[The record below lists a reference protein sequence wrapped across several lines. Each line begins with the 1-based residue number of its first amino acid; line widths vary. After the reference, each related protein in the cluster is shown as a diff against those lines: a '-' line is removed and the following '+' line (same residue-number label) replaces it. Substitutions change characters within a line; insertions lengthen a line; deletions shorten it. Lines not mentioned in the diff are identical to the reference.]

1 MRIVLQ
7 QGKLYKLGMDLKLQN
22 IVYRKG
28 ALVVYI
34 GEDTR
39 YANSHWVL
47 LPNGQRESMW
57 SGHLEVVLCSK

>member
-1 MRIVLQ
+1 MKKLT
-7 QGKLYKLGMDLKLQN
+7 QGKLYKLSMDLN
-22 IVYRKG
+22 INNTLVPKG

-57 SGHLEVVLCSK
+57 SGHLEVVLCK

>member
-1 MRIVLQ
+1 MKTLI
-7 QGKLYKLGMDLKLQN
+7 QGKLYKLCMDLN
-22 IVYRKG
+22 INNTLIPKG

-47 LPNGQRESMW
+47 LPNGQTESMW
-57 SGHLEVVLCSK
+57 SGHLEVVLCK

>member
-1 MRIVLQ
+1 MRTLI
-7 QGKLYKLGMDLKLQN
+7 QGNLYKLGMDLN
-22 IVYRKG
+22 INNIQYRKG

-47 LPNGQRESMW
+47 LPNGQKGSAW
-57 SGHLEVVLCSK
+57 SGHLEETCK

>member
-1 MRIVLQ
+1 MRKLI
-7 QGKLYKLGMDLKLQN
+7 QGKLYKLGMDLN
-22 IVYRKG
+22 IKNVQYRKG

-47 LPNGQRESMW
+47 LPNGEKESMW
-57 SGHLEVVLCSK
+57 SGHLEVGLCK

>member
-1 MRIVLQ
+1 MRTLI
-7 QGKLYKLGMDLKLQN
+7 QGKLYKLGMDLN
-22 IVYRKG
+22 INNVQYRKG

-47 LPNGQRESMW
+47 LPNGQRGSAW
-57 SGHLEVVLCSK
+57 SGHLEETCK

>member
-1 MRIVLQ
+1 MRKLI
-7 QGKLYKLGMDLKLQN
+7 QGKLYKLGMDLN
-22 IVYRKG
+22 INNTLVPKG

-34 GEDTR
+34 GEDAR

-57 SGHLEVVLCSK
+57 SGHLEVVLCK

>member
-1 MRIVLQ
+1 MKHWT
-7 QGKLYKLGMDLKLQN
+7 QGKLYKLGMDLN
-22 IVYRKG
+22 INNTQYRKG

-34 GEDTR
+34 GEDNR

-57 SGHLEVVLCSK
+57 SGHLEVVLCK

>member
-1 MRIVLQ
+1 MRILI
-7 QGKLYKLGMDLKLQN
+7 QGKLYKLGMDLN
-22 IVYRKG
+22 INNVQYRKG

-47 LPNGQRESMW
+47 LPNGQKGSAW
-57 SGHLEVVLCSK
+57 SGHLEETCK